1 MKVLIDTH
9 TFLWFVAG
17 SMDLSE
23 TAKKLIKNE
32 NNSVYISIASLW
44 EISIKTAIGK
54 LQITDSYETVINDVI
69 ENDISILP
77 INFAHTVMQNKLPF
91 HHRDP
96 FDRIIVSQAIV
107 ENMNL
112 ISRDGAFD
120 VYLENIEVKR
130 IW

>member
-17 SMDLSE
+17 SMELSE

-54 LQITDSYETVINDVI
+54 LQITDSYETVINDVV

-96 FDRIIVSQAIV
+96 FDRIIVSQSIV
-107 ENMNL
+107 ENMDL
-112 ISRDGAFD
+112 ISRDSAFD
-120 VYLENIEVKR
+120 AYLENLEVKR